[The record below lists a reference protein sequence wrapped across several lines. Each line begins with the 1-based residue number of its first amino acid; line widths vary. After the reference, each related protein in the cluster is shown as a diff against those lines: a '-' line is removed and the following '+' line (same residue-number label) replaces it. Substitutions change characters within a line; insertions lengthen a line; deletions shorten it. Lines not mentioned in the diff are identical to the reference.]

1 MNIFTDS
8 PLATRA
14 FFAPKLNSLTD
25 LEIRLNIEADSLQEK
40 LDSLRKNMGSFY
52 GNNCPP
58 EYHEIRII
66 RKKLSEIETKL
77 IQIRNQNN
85 PEFVQYWNLEK

>member
-1 MNIFTDS
+1 
-8 PLATRA
+8 
-14 FFAPKLNSLTD
+14 
-25 LEIRLNIEADSLQEK
+25 
-40 LDSLRKNMGSFY
+40 MGSFY